1 MSQTH
6 SNQST
11 TALEQLNLQRL
22 NEAFLSVRKE
32 LLDQRGTAPHWTGQL
47 STSALSTATA
57 ISALSLIRKQSV
69 GSDSPLTPLISRA
82 AQWLYHHQNPDGGFG
97 DTDRSH
103 SNIATT
109 LLVIAAWKLCEFESH
124 SNLDVSQ
131 ALSKAWSYVDRQG
144 RWEGLRRRYGKDK
157 TFVVPIL
164 SNCALAGLVPWSEVP
179 ALPFEL
185 AALPQAWYRFVK
197 MPVVSY
203 AIPALVAMG
212 AQQLRSEQPARA
224 AKNATAE
231 RRLSGSGSIDEL
243 CANEPR
249 LHGLPQPPCRARGDS
264 FLGRRC
270 FGGWQLADRYK
281 FGDLGHL
288 ALYQVLIAGAL
299 GYINRRCNH
308 SLVAELSTSYS
319 SSLYWSRPWR
329 LGLDQLERSGAGC
342 R

>member
-1 MSQTH
+1 MSQTYSNH
-6 SNQST
+6 SKT
-11 TALEQLNLQRL
+11 TLEQLNLQRL
-22 NEAFLSVRKE
+22 DEALRSVREE

-57 ISALSLIRKQSV
+57 ISALSLIRKQHGKSE
-69 GSDSPLTPLISRA
+69 SPLTPLISRA

-109 LLVIAAWKLCEFESH
+109 LLVIAAWKICDFESN
-124 SNLDVSQ
+124 SNLAVSQ

-203 AIPALVAMG
+203 AIPALVAIG
-212 AQQLRSEQPARA
+212 Q
-224 AKNATAE
+224 ATHYHA
-231 RRLSGSGSIDEL
+231 
-243 CANEPR
+243 PTK
-249 LHGLPQPPCRARGDS
+249 
-264 FLGRRC
+264 FL
-270 FGGWQLADRYK
+270 
-281 FGDLGHL
+281 
-288 ALYQVLIAGAL
+288 
-299 GYINRRCNH
+299 
-308 SLVAELSTSYS
+308 
-319 SSLYWSRPWR
+319 PWR
-329 LGLDQLERSGAGC
+329 WVRSSRVQSSRRVLQKMQPQSGGYL
-342 R
+342 